1 MLKGIQIN
9 VALEYFAES
18 DVEIDTAKVSPAVTT
33 TDPYEQFV
41 QQQVAR
47 EGIWKGEYSKIR
59 KKSPKGK
66 GKEKEGKALGGC
78 GTTVIGKETSVNRGG
93 TMLQVEEQCHGTLS
107 TNDYKEQLRLKTLEC
122 DGLTK
127 TIEKMQNNSPALK
140 NVTDVSM
147 FAVLRA
153 RSSVTFHT
161 HSQIL
166 KLNNHIYRYRS

>member
-18 DVEIDTAKVSPAVTT
+18 NVEIDTAEVSPVVTT

-41 QQQVAR
+41 QQQAAR
-47 EGIWKGEYSKIR
+47 EGIWKGEYSTIR

-78 GTTVIGKETSVNRGG
+78 GTTVIRKETSVNRGG
-93 TMLQVEEQCHGTLS
+93 TMLQVEEERCHGTLS
-107 TNDYKEQLRLKTLEC
+107 TKDYKEQLRLKTLEC

-127 TIEKMQNNSPALK
+127 RIEKLQKNYSALK
-140 NVTDVSM
+140 NVTNVSM
-147 FAVLRA
+147 FAVLCA
-153 RSSVTFHT
+153 RSSFTFHT
-161 HSQIL
+161 HSQHYV
-166 KLNNHIYRYRS
+166 KSNSS